1 MVGVVVVMGGLGH
14 GGWDL
19 CGRWCSPARWRC
31 SRKEKR
37 WVMIRVSRVW
47 SALKLEEISSF
58 DGSLLCDDS
67 AEKNGLRSLEAC
79 RVLSSDER
87 GSLSVFV
94 PVASRWRRL
103 SRDGD
108 DALSAKGA
116 DLPTCRASLLDA
128 LSMWGEWC
136 WDWAEGPFRFFRAR
150 CCFFWASSQSLCIR
164 ASALVWAWPSY
175 IISKN
180 FDGKKKNNKIKNSVK

>member
-1 MVGVVVVMGGLGH
+1 MELRRARREVH
-14 GGWDL
+14 GGES
-19 CGRWCSPARWRC
+19 GRMYSGGIFREVEASADPPPPVRASGKRVFFRFVFAGFQLWRAEATKDPRFHLGSRC
-31 SRKEKR
+31 SLGKR
-37 WVMIRVSRVW
+37 FTRLVLVHGWCGCRHGGFGSRRMRSLW
-47 SALKLEEISSF
+47 KMMPSGELEEISSF
-58 DGSLLCDDS
+58 DGSLRCDDS

-128 LSMWGEWC
+128 LSMWGE
-136 WDWAEGPFRFFRAR
+136 
-150 CCFFWASSQSLCIR
+150 
-164 ASALVWAWPSY
+164 
-175 IISKN
+175 
-180 FDGKKKNNKIKNSVK
+180 

>member
-1 MVGVVVVMGGLGH
+1 WSYDALVGRSTVEKMACMYSGGIFREVEASADPPPPVRASGKRVFFRFVFAGFQLWRAEATKDPRFHLG
-14 GGWDL
+14 
-19 CGRWCSPARWRC
+19 SRC
-31 SRKEKR
+31 SLGKR
-37 WVMIRVSRVW
+37 FTS
-47 SALKLEEISSF
+47 
-58 DGSLLCDDS
+58 G
-67 AEKNGLRSLEAC
+67 EKNGLRSLEAC

-128 LSMWGEWC
+128 LSMWGE
-136 WDWAEGPFRFFRAR
+136 
-150 CCFFWASSQSLCIR
+150 
-164 ASALVWAWPSY
+164 
-175 IISKN
+175 
-180 FDGKKKNNKIKNSVK
+180 